1 MRPTMRPFLS
11 VWRCILPSEIKEG
24 GGGGGVILPPLI
36 RNTRSKYKGADRVNA
51 FSKFTPPNLQVC
63 ALKEQF

>member
-24 GGGGGVILPPLI
+24 GGGGG
-36 RNTRSKYKGADRVNA
+36 GD
-51 FSKFTPPNLQVC
+51 FTPSHKKYEIKIQRWR
-63 ALKEQF
+63 

>member
-11 VWRCILPSEIKEG
+11 VWHCILPSEIKEG
-24 GGGGGVILPPLI
+24 GGEVDVILPPLI

-63 ALKEQF
+63 ALKEQS